1 MKTNFI
7 LKGDVWTIEARW
19 KCALCH
25 VAYSMRKH
33 AFNDKF
39 EFEDH
44 IARYCH
50 ICNVELT
57 SVEALNQHFQTQHS
71 EGQKDD
77 TTGKTK
83 IFTKKT
89 TFENGIHIKSA
100 T

>member
-7 LKGDVWTIEARW
+7 LKGDVWTIEGRW
-19 KCALCH
+19 KCAPCH

-50 ICNVELT
+50 ICDVELT
-57 SVEALNQHFQTQHS
+57 SVEARNQHFQTQHS
-71 EGQKDD
+71 EEQDGE
-77 TTGKTK
+77 TTGNAK
-83 IFTKKT
+83 I
-89 TFENGIHIKSA
+89 IHRNLL
-100 T
+100 